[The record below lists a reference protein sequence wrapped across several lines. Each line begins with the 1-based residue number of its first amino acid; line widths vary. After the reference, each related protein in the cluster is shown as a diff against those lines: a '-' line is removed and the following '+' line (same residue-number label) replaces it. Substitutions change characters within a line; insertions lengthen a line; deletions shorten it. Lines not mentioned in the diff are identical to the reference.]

1 ACPSRI
7 GRQPQALFHVAGARC
22 SAFHA
27 RFCNP
32 GTVLGE
38 SHRMGG
44 RRSSQCRRSPAR
56 SFAGRRAG
64 ESGENGQQAA
74 AFLSLQLVDG
84 RRSRSVGEGGPF
96 APSSAHSRQAGEAV
110 DPLGKRGR
118 GAYGRLVDDR
128 SSLAGQPERGA
139 PGARATC
146 PLVSLVRCERGSK
159 SATLSKAALY
169 ISVLPKRDS
178 AGQLRRRARA
188 GFGSRLPSQNG
199 KAWSILEKLV
209 APGSPLSSII
219 PHYS

>member
-22 SAFHA
+22 PAFHA

-32 GTVLGE
+32 GTALGE

-44 RRSSQCRRSPAR
+44 RRSSQCRRSPSR

-64 ESGENGQQAA
+64 ESGENGYPTA
-74 AFLSLQLVDG
+74 AFLSDQLVDG

-96 APSSAHSRQAGEAV
+96 APSSAHSHKAGEGI
-110 DPLGKRGR
+110 DSPGERCR
-118 GAYGRLVDDR
+118 GAYGRLADDR

-146 PLVSLVRCERGSK
+146 PIVSLVRCERDAK

-169 ISVLPKRDS
+169 ISVRPERDS
-178 AGQLRRRARA
+178 AGQLRRRDQA
-188 GFGSRLPSQNG
+188 GFGSRLPSQYG